1 MGTLVY
7 NGTAEFTFD
16 DRVLAHLQIVIG
28 LKLRRREGFLMTW
41 IDRTTGDEKLTTVWV
56 DPSLSLLFR
65 YSGTEMPQINK
76 EWLILLTESSNSSA
90 GLRLDDELR
99 AEIRE
104 ELPPGTAAKR
114 RRRPPRSD
122 DVSVS

>member
-41 IDRTTGDEKLTTVWV
+41 NDHTNGDPDDEGVITTAWI
-56 DPSLSLLFR
+56 DPSQSLLFR
-65 YSGTEMPQINK
+65 YSGSQMPPINK
-76 EWLILLTESSNSSA
+76 EWLMLLTESSNSSS
-90 GLRLDDELR
+90 GLRLDDEIR

-104 ELPPGTAAKR
+104 ELPEGTVAQK
-114 RRRPPRSD
+114 RRRPPAT
-122 DVSVS
+122 

>member
-41 IDRTTGDEKLTTVWV
+41 IDRTTGDENLTTVWV

-76 EWLILLTESSNSSA
+76 DWLMLLTESSNSSA
-90 GLRLDDELR
+90 GLRLDDDLR

-104 ELPPGTAAKR
+104 ELPAGTAAKR
-114 RRRPPRSD
+114 RRRPPAL
-122 DVSVS
+122 

>member
-7 NGTAEFTFD
+7 DGTAEFTFD
-16 DRVLAHLQIVIG
+16 DRVLAHLQIVVG

-41 IDRTTGDEKLTTVWV
+41 TDRSSGEGDGVITTAWI

-65 YSGTEMPQINK
+65 YSGSQIPAINK
-76 EWLILLTESSNSSA
+76 DWLMLLTESSNSSA

-104 ELPPGTAAKR
+104 ELPEGTAAKR
-114 RRRPPRSD
+114 RRRPTAI
-122 DVSVS
+122 

>member
-7 NGTAEFTFD
+7 DGTAEFTFD

-41 IDRTTGDEKLTTVWV
+41 TDHTSGDAVITTAWF

-65 YSGTEMPQINK
+65 YSGTQIPAINK
-76 EWLILLTESSNSSA
+76 DWLMLLTESSNSSA

-104 ELPPGTAAKR
+104 EIPEGTAASR
-114 RRRPPRSD
+114 RRNPSA
-122 DVSVS
+122 

>member
-16 DRVLAHLQIVIG
+16 DRVLAHLQIVLG

-41 IDRTTGDEKLTTVWV
+41 TDRTSGEDVITSAWM

-65 YSGTEMPQINK
+65 YSGTQIPAINK
-76 EWLILLTESSNSSA
+76 EWLMLLTESSNSSS
-90 GLRLDDELR
+90 GLRLDDEIR

-104 ELPPGTAAKR
+104 EIPEGTVAKR
-114 RRRPPRSD
+114 RGRSPAP
-122 DVSVS
+122 

>member
-41 IDRTTGDEKLTTVWV
+41 IDHTKGDGDGVATTAWI
-56 DPSLSLLFR
+56 DPSQSLLFR
-65 YSGTEMPQINK
+65 YTGSQMPPINK
-76 EWLILLTESSNSSA
+76 DWLMLLTESSNSSS
-90 GLRLDDELR
+90 GLRLDDEIR

-104 ELPPGTAAKR
+104 EIPEGTVAKK
-114 RRRPPRSD
+114 RRRPPA
-122 DVSVS
+122 VS

>member
-7 NGTAEFTFD
+7 NGTAEFAFD

-28 LKLRRREGFLMTW
+28 LKLRRREGFMMTW
-41 IDRTTGDEKLTTVWV
+41 TDRTNGDGGVVSTVWI

-65 YSGTEMPQINK
+65 YSASGIPPINK
-76 EWLILLTESSNSSA
+76 DWLMLLTESSNSSA
-90 GLRLDDELR
+90 GLRLDDEIH

-104 ELPPGTAAKR
+104 EIPEGTAAKR
-114 RRRPPRSD
+114 RQRPSAL
-122 DVSVS
+122 

>member
-7 NGTAEFTFD
+7 NGTTEFTFD

-41 IDRTTGDEKLTTVWV
+41 TDRSSGDGDGVVTTAWI
-56 DPSLSLLFR
+56 DPSQGLLFR
-65 YSGTEMPQINK
+65 YAGSVMPQINK
-76 EWLILLTESSNSSA
+76 DWLMILTESSNSSS
-90 GLRLDDELR
+90 GLRLDDEIR

-104 ELPPGTAAKR
+104 EIPEGTVARKR
-114 RRRPPRSD
+114 RRST
-122 DVSVS
+122 VI

>member
-7 NGTAEFTFD
+7 DGSAEFTFD
-16 DRVLAHLQIVIG
+16 DRVLAHLQIVVG

-41 IDRTTGDEKLTTVWV
+41 TDRTRGDGDGIITTAWI

-65 YSGTEMPQINK
+65 YSGNQMPAINK
-76 EWLILLTESSNSSA
+76 DWLVLLTESSNSSV
-90 GLRLDDELR
+90 GLRLDDEIR

-104 ELPPGTAAKR
+104 EIPEGTVSSQ
-114 RRRPPRSD
+114 RRRPPAL
-122 DVSVS
+122 